1 MSEVKYEEP
10 QVMRRVMDFFN
21 RVQAE
26 AHRHLPD
33 AILIVNAYALPVL
46 MHPTRRP
53 AITAARACDQRL
65 SKVCFLREERNC
77 FARDGSSLRLG
88 TGECDDLGVA
98 LHFLRDE

>member
-33 AILIVNAYALPVL
+33 AMLIVNAYALPVL

-53 AITAARACDQRL
+53 TITAARACDRRL
-65 SKVCFLREERNC
+65 SKVCFACVRSEI
-77 FARDGSSLRLG
+77 ASLA
-88 TGECDDLGVA
+88 TAPHSA
-98 LHFLRDE
+98 LAPENATTSA